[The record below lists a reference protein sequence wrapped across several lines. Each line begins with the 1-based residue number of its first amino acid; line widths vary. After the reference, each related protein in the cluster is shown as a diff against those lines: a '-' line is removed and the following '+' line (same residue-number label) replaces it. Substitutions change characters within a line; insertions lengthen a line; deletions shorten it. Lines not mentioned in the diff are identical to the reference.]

1 MRQLDTRKKLLLLCL
16 GVTDM
21 MAYINISL
29 LAPFFPFEVPRRI
42 VHYCTLRVT

>member
-1 MRQLDTRKKLLLLCL
+1 MAFPQVAGVFRFLRKLDTRKKLLLVCL

-29 LAPFFPFEVPRRI
+29 LAPFFPFEV
-42 VHYCTLRVT
+42 L